1 MIASRFS
8 WSAGTLFSKENK
20 KKSPWP
26 PVSFPTSLQ
35 QLKKLTLRH
44 IFNNRRYTLLID
56 IVEKK
61 NEPVHHSRTRKP
73 RKTDYGKIGT
83 V

>member
-1 MIASRFS
+1 MIASRSGRPELYFPS
-8 WSAGTLFSKENK
+8 NT
-20 KKSPWP
+20 KKSALS

-35 QLKKLTLRH
+35 QLKKPTLRH

-73 RKTDYGKIGT
+73 RKTNYGKIGT

>member
-1 MIASRFS
+1 MIASRSGRPELYFPS
-8 WSAGTLFSKENK
+8 NT
-20 KKSPWP
+20 KKSALS

-35 QLKKLTLRH
+35 QLKKPTLRH

-61 NEPVHHSRTRKP
+61 TNQRTIAGHVNPEKP
-73 RKTDYGKIGT
+73 IMEK
-83 V
+83 

>member
-8 WSAGTLFSKENK
+8 WSAGTLFSKQY
-20 KKSPWP
+20 KKSAWSPI
-26 PVSFPTSLQ
+26 SFPTSLQ

-56 IVEKK
+56 IVE
-61 NEPVHHSRTRKP
+61 
-73 RKTDYGKIGT
+73 RKTNQCTIAGHVNPEKPIMEK
-83 V
+83 